1 MRVIGGKFKGLK
13 LIPPNDLGIRP
24 TSDRLKEALFSIL
37 ESKKYNINIHNSSV
51 IDICSG
57 TGALGIEALSRGA
70 KEVCFID
77 KDIKSIRIIQKNTSK
92 LNINHEDKIF
102 IKIIKDEVTKALQK
116 IDSIY
121 DIVLIDP
128 PYNTNII
135 NETLQDLKN
144 YNLIK
149 THSYIF
155 DESSNAEIFDFNGY
169 ELLYTKKYGK
179 SKLTILKL
187 INSSSIEYFFDV
199 F

>member
-37 ESKKYNINIHNSSV
+37 DSKKYNINIHNSSV

-70 KEVCFID
+70 KQVCFID

-135 NETLQDLKN
+135 NETLKDLKN

-155 DESSNAEIFDFNGY
+155 AESSNAEIFDFNGY
-169 ELLYTKKYGK
+169 EILDTKKYGK

-187 INSSSIEYFFDV
+187 INSSSIK
-199 F
+199 

>member
-13 LIPPNDLGIRP
+13 LMPPNDLGIRP

-37 ESKKYNINIHNSSV
+37 ESKKYNININNSSV

-70 KEVCFID
+70 NKIYFID
-77 KDIKSIRIIQKNTSK
+77 QETKSIQTIQKNISK
-92 LNINHEDKIF
+92 LKINNEDEIF
-102 IKIIKDEVTKALQK
+102 IKVIKDKSTKALKK
-116 IDSIY
+116 INHVF

-128 PYNTNII
+128 PYKTKII
-135 NETLQDLKN
+135 EETLQDLKN

-155 DESSNAEIFDFNGY
+155 AESSNAEIFDFNGY
-169 ELLYTKKYGK
+169 ELLDTKKYGK

-187 INSSSIEYFFDV
+187 INSSSIE
-199 F
+199 

>member
-13 LIPPNDLGIRP
+13 LMPPNDLGIRP

-37 ESKKYNINIHNSSV
+37 ESKKYNININNSSV

-70 KEVCFID
+70 NKIYFID
-77 KDIKSIRIIQKNTSK
+77 QETKSIQIIQKNISK
-92 LNINHEDKIF
+92 LKINNEDKIF
-102 IKIIKDEVTKALQK
+102 IKVIKDKSTKALKK
-116 IDSIY
+116 INHVF

-128 PYNTNII
+128 PYKTKII
-135 NETLQDLKN
+135 EETLQDLKN

-155 DESSNAEIFDFNGY
+155 AESSNAEIFDFNGY
-169 ELLYTKKYGK
+169 EILDTKKYGK

-187 INSSSIEYFFDV
+187 INSSSIE
-199 F
+199 

>member
-37 ESKKYNINIHNSSV
+37 DSKKYNINIHNSSV

-70 KEVCFID
+70 KQVCFID
-77 KDIKSIRIIQKNTSK
+77 KDIKSIRIIQKNISK

-102 IKIIKDEVTKALQK
+102 INIVKDEVTNALQK
-116 IDSIY
+116 INSIY

-135 NETLQDLKN
+135 NETLKDLKN

-155 DESSNAEIFDFNGY
+155 AESSNAEIFDFNGY
-169 ELLYTKKYGK
+169 ELLDTKKYGK

-187 INSSSIEYFFDV
+187 INSSSIK
-199 F
+199 

>member
-37 ESKKYNINIHNSSV
+37 DSKKYNINIHNSSV

-70 KEVCFID
+70 KQVCFID

-102 IKIIKDEVTKALQK
+102 INIVKDEVTNALQK
-116 IDSIY
+116 INSIY

-155 DESSNAEIFDFNGY
+155 AESSNAEIFDFNGY
-169 ELLYTKKYGK
+169 ELLDTKKYGK

-187 INSSSIEYFFDV
+187 INSSSIE
-199 F
+199 

>member
-13 LIPPNDLGIRP
+13 LMPPKDLGIRP

-102 IKIIKDEVTKALQK
+102 INIVKDEVTNALQK
-116 IDSIY
+116 INSIY

-155 DESSNAEIFDFNGY
+155 AESSNAEIFDFNGY
-169 ELLYTKKYGK
+169 ELLDTKKYGK

-187 INSSSIEYFFDV
+187 INSSSIK
-199 F
+199 

>member
-13 LIPPNDLGIRP
+13 LMPPNDLGIRP

-77 KDIKSIRIIQKNTSK
+77 KDIKSIRIIQKNTSQ

-135 NETLQDLKN
+135 NETLKDLKN

-155 DESSNAEIFDFNGY
+155 AESSNAEIFDFNGY
-169 ELLYTKKYGK
+169 EILDTKKYGK

-187 INSSSIEYFFDV
+187 INSSSIK
-199 F
+199 

>member
-13 LIPPNDLGIRP
+13 LMPPNDLGIRP

-37 ESKKYNINIHNSSV
+37 DSKKYNINIHNSSV

-155 DESSNAEIFDFNGY
+155 AESSNAEIFDFNGY
-169 ELLYTKKYGK
+169 EILDTKKYGK

-187 INSSSIEYFFDV
+187 INSSSIK
-199 F
+199 

>member
-13 LIPPNDLGIRP
+13 LIPPKNLGIRP

-37 ESKKYNINIHNSSV
+37 DSKKYNINIHNSSV

-70 KEVCFID
+70 NKIYFID
-77 KDIKSIRIIQKNTSK
+77 QETKSIQIIQKNISK
-92 LNINHEDKIF
+92 LKINNEDEIF
-102 IKIIKDEVTKALQK
+102 IKVINDKSTKALKK
-116 IDSIY
+116 INHVF

-128 PYNTNII
+128 PYKTKII
-135 NETLQDLKN
+135 EETLKDLKN

-155 DESSNAEIFDFNGY
+155 AESSNAEIFDFNGY
-169 ELLYTKKYGK
+169 ELLDTKKYGK

-187 INSSSIEYFFDV
+187 INSSSIE
-199 F
+199 

>member
-13 LIPPNDLGIRP
+13 LMPPNDLGIRP

-37 ESKKYNINIHNSSV
+37 ESKKYNININNSSV

-70 KEVCFID
+70 NKIYFID
-77 KDIKSIRIIQKNTSK
+77 QETKSIQIIQKNISK
-92 LNINHEDKIF
+92 LKINNEDKIF
-102 IKIIKDEVTKALQK
+102 IKVIKDKSTKALK
-116 IDSIY
+116 TINHVV
-121 DIVLIDP
+121 DIVLRDP
-128 PYNTNII
+128 PYKTKII
-135 NETLQDLKN
+135 EETLLDLKN

-155 DESSNAEIFDFNGY
+155 AESSNAEIIDFNGY
-169 ELLYTKKYGK
+169 ELLDTKKYGK

-187 INSSSIEYFFDV
+187 INSSSIE
-199 F
+199 

>member
-13 LIPPNDLGIRP
+13 LMPPNDLGIRP

-37 ESKKYNINIHNSSV
+37 ESKKYNININNSSV

-70 KEVCFID
+70 NKIYFID
-77 KDIKSIRIIQKNTSK
+77 QETKSIQIIQKNISK
-92 LNINHEDKIF
+92 LKINNEDKIF
-102 IKIIKDEVTKALQK
+102 VKVIKDKSTKALKK
-116 IDSIY
+116 INHVF

-128 PYNTNII
+128 PYKTKII
-135 NETLQDLKN
+135 EETLQDLKN

-155 DESSNAEIFDFNGY
+155 AESSNAEIIDFNGY
-169 ELLYTKKYGK
+169 ELLDTKKYGK

-187 INSSSIEYFFDV
+187 INSSSIE
-199 F
+199 

>member
-13 LIPPNDLGIRP
+13 LMPPNDLGIRP

-37 ESKKYNINIHNSSV
+37 ESKKYNININNSSV

-70 KEVCFID
+70 NKIYFID
-77 KDIKSIRIIQKNTSK
+77 QETKSIQIIEKNISK
-92 LNINHEDKIF
+92 LKINNEDKIF
-102 IKIIKDEVTKALQK
+102 IKVIKDKSTKALKK
-116 IDSIY
+116 INHVFDV
-121 DIVLIDP
+121 VLIDP
-128 PYNTNII
+128 PYKTKII
-135 NETLQDLKN
+135 EETLQDLKN

-155 DESSNAEIFDFNGY
+155 AESSNAEIFDFNGY
-169 ELLYTKKYGK
+169 ELLDTKKYGK

-187 INSSSIEYFFDV
+187 INSSSIE
-199 F
+199 